1 MKLVKIKDDDI
12 EKKIF
17 EIIELLYEYYLSS
30 LDKTIAF
37 CITIVYLVVNRYNKR
52 ISQREICEILKYN
65 NRSGITSI
73 LEDLTQLRE
82 ILLNFGID
90 CENIKKKR
98 IREELIDVLKEKGAL
113 TTEQIIQEIG
123 FDCRRHLKNLLND
136 KKIEKELRYIGKAN
150 TAFWKLP
157 NININMN
164 LFDPRREKVINMLAN
179 HQFLTTNEI
188 SDYLNEDTKTI
199 YKYLCKLEEKKL
211 IKKNVK
217 REGKTF
223 RAYWKLE

>member
-1 MKLVKIKDDDI
+1 MRNLTK
-12 EKKIF
+12 
-17 EIIELLYEYYLSS
+17 
-30 LDKTIAF
+30 
-37 CITIVYLVVNRYNKR
+37 NRYNKM
-52 ISQREICEILKYN
+52 ISQREICEILNYN

-73 LEDLTQLRE
+73 LEDLTQFRE

-98 IREELIDVLKEKGAL
+98 IKEELIDVLKEKGAL

-123 FDCRRHLKNLLND
+123 FDCRRHLKNLVND
-136 KKIEKELRYIGKAN
+136 KKIEKELRYIGKGN

-157 NININMN
+157 STNINMN
-164 LFDPRREKVINMLAN
+164 LFDPRREKVITMLSN
-179 HQFLTTNEI
+179 HQILTTNEI
-188 SDYLNEDTKTI
+188 SDYLTEDTKTI
-199 YKYLCKLEEKKL
+199 YKYLCNLAEKKL
-211 IKKNVK
+211 IKKEVK